1 MFVQLRFQPAEAAP
15 EDAFQILLDCH
26 ARIRDFSQLA
36 LRLARQVEVPPHERS
51 EAARRLER
59 YFTEVLPRH
68 VEDEDVSLAPRLLQ
82 AGLSPRG
89 LDALQEMSRQH
100 VDIENL
106 LTTLLPLWSTLAAAP
121 GQPAVLAAELTRD
134 SERLASLLESH
145 LSMEEQSLFP
155 EARTLLPPEDTGAV
169 LAEMRA
175 RRAPKPGRRGEG
187 EGR

>member
-1 MFVQLRFQPAEAAP
+1 MFVQLRFQPVEAAP
-15 EDAFQILLDCH
+15 EDAFQLLLDCH

-59 YFTEVLPRH
+59 YFTEGLPRH

-106 LTTLLPLWSTLAAAP
+106 LATLLPLWSALAATP
-121 GQPAVLAAELTRD
+121 GQSAELTRD